1 MVKKKAMNQ
10 NIHVVRTLI
19 IDTWRK
25 RKCPISIKISALIV
39 SIQILHVVLHVIM
52 ETSKVTNPQGGIT
65 SSKFITG
72 TLRKSHVVE
81 RIYCILQTVEYF
93 NLFKE
98 KGVRSKDP

>member
-39 SIQILHVVLHVIM
+39 SIQILHVYVIM
-52 ETSKVTNPQGGIT
+52 ETSKVTNPQGGKI
-65 SSKFITG
+65 SSKFITE
-72 TLRKSHVVE
+72 TLRKSHMVE

-93 NLFKE
+93 NLSKE
-98 KGVRSKDP
+98 KGVRNKDP